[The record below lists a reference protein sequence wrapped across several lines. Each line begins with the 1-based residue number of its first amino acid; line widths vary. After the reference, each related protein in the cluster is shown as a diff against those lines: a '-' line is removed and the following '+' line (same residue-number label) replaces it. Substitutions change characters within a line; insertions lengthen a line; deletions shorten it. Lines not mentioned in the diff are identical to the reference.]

1 MNHFLLVDMVKAN
14 ADHSEYSENLLFW
27 NWIFLTLQDDVLNTL
42 IALFHNNAWEVIFIF
57 DKIYDSNNHRVIE
70 CS

>member
-27 NWIFLTLQDDVLNTL
+27 NWLILTLQDDVLNTL

-57 DKIYDSNNHRVIE
+57 DKIYDSNNHRVIKF
-70 CS
+70 S